1 MPLIARPVSAN
12 MFVLCLVL
20 GAIVNIC
27 DSDIS
32 AINTQQ
38 LCEAMVILV
47 TLNNFSNWNLKEMAL
62 HPPLHLGFLCL
73 VSIKSNTK
81 AILLRTF
88 IELAINPEYLLCS
101 CRGWC

>member
-47 TLNNFSNWNLKEMAL
+47 TLEQLLELELKRNGASS
-62 HPPLHLGFLCL
+62 PSPLGLSVPGIH
-73 VSIKSNTK
+73 
-81 AILLRTF
+81 
-88 IELAINPEYLLCS
+88 
-101 CRGWC
+101 